1 MSEFVHLHL
10 HTEYSLLDGACRI
23 DELLDEAVKL
33 KMPALAVTEHGNMFS
48 SVVFHDHA
56 RDRGLKP
63 ILGCEVYVAQGSR
76 FEKSGPQTETN
87 HLVLLAETNEGYR
100 NLIKLVSAGYTEGF
114 YYRPRI
120 DKDLLAQHSKGLIG
134 LSSCLKGEVAS
145 ALKVDQARP
154 ALEAAA
160 RLRDILG
167 PDNFFLEMQYQGIE
181 EQKVVNRGIIPL
193 ARELN
198 LPLVA
203 TNDVHYLRQGDYQ
216 PHDILLCIGTG
227 KTVNDAQRLRYTGDQ
242 FFLKTGEQMAAVF
255 AGYEDALRNTLRVA
269 ERCNVTIPNGQNHL
283 PSFGVPDG
291 FTLDQYFEHVVRE
304 GFAQR
309 LGRLRQL
316 AAAGALRHTIDEYER
331 RLEYEIEMI
340 KTMGFPGYLLIV
352 WDFIR
357 YAREQGIPVGPGRGS
372 AAGSLAAWCMRITDV
387 DPIDFDLIFERFLN
401 PERISMPD
409 IDVDFCERRRGE
421 VIEYVTRKYGREN
434 VAQII
439 TFGTMKAKA
448 VVRDVGRALDMP
460 YADVDRIAKQ
470 IPAALDMTLD
480 KALTEN
486 PVLKDMAA
494 KDPKVK
500 EVLDIGKRLEGMS
513 RHASVH
519 AAGVVIA
526 PGPITD
532 YAPLYKGQRD
542 ELTTQWNMK
551 EIERVGLLK
560 MDFLGLSTLTLIDDA
575 RKEIKRTEGIDLDID
590 NIPLDDPR
598 TYKVFQEGAAFGIFQ
613 FESSGMR
620 ELLRKAKPERLD
632 DLIALNA
639 LYRPGP
645 LKSGMVDDWVERKQ
659 GKREVKYELAALEP
673 ILSDTYGVIAY
684 QEQVMRIAQAVAG
697 FTLGQAD
704 VLRKAMG
711 KKDPKVMAKQREA
724 FLAGAKQQGV
734 SEKKA
739 VKLFELIEFFAG
751 YGFNKSH
758 STAYAF
764 LAYQTAYLK
773 ANYPSHFT
781 AALLTIEAQNT
792 DKLAMYLAEARER
805 GITVLQPDV
814 NQSQLSFSVE
824 TREDGSRP
832 VRFGLTA
839 IKGLGEGAINSII
852 AAREQLGGG
861 IPSLH
866 ALCEI
871 LDLRLAN
878 KRVFEALVKSGACDS
893 LVMCDG
899 APDKARPT
907 QSPSRPLREIRAR
920 LFAAIDSACDHG
932 NRVQRN
938 KDLGQ
943 VDLFGGG
950 DDAAGPSAAAIPLPD
965 VPPWTEIEQLNFE
978 KEALGLYWTG
988 HPIDRYADDLRVYG
1002 AKTTADLLP
1011 KKAPADEEAGFS
1023 GASVSGTSLAG
1034 SPGEPDPSTSSGSSR
1049 ALSRDEGFAP
1059 QTQGNNSR
1067 VAEEISI
1074 GGIVSGLRPLKT
1086 RRGDR
1091 MCVFMLDDATGSLE
1105 VVVFPEAFKQFG
1117 HLADNGQMVVVK
1129 GKFERDDESARLL
1142 ASEIAPV
1149 EAVRE
1154 RLARSVA
1161 IRLSTPPHDRATFE
1175 KLWDVFAQHKG
1186 DRRVAFDIELQET
1199 ERRLR
1204 VTIDVNAQIRVRPSE
1219 RLVSEVE
1226 KICGAGSVTLR

>member
-1 MSEFVHLHL
+1 VNEFVHLHL
-10 HTEYSLLDGACRI
+10 HTEFSLLDGACRI

-33 KMPALAVTEHGNMFS
+33 EMPALAVTEHGNMFS

-63 ILGCEVYVAQGSR
+63 ILGCEVYVASGSR
-76 FEKSGPQTETN
+76 FDRTGPQTETN
-87 HLVLLAETNEGYR
+87 HLVLLAETNEGYK

-120 DKDLLAQHSKGLIG
+120 DKELLAQHSKGLIG

-145 ALKVDQARP
+145 ALRVEQARP

-167 PDNFFLEMQYQGIE
+167 RDNFFLEMQYQGIQ
-181 EQKVVNRGIIPL
+181 EQLIVNKGIVPL

-203 TNDVHYLRQGDYQ
+203 TNDVHYLRQGDHQ

-227 KTVNDAQRLRYTGDQ
+227 KTVNDAQRMRYTGDQ
-242 FFLKTGEQMAAVF
+242 FFLKTAEQMAGVF
-255 AGYEDALRNTLRVA
+255 KDHLDALRNTMLIA
-269 ERCNVTIPNGQNHL
+269 ERCSVTIPKGENHL

-291 FTLDQYFEHVVRE
+291 FTLDGYFEHIARE

-309 LGRLRQL
+309 MARLQQL
-316 AAAGALRHTIDEYER
+316 AGSGTLRHTVDEYQR
-331 RLEYEIEMI
+331 RLEYEIAMI
-340 KTMGFPGYLLIV
+340 KQMGYVGYFLIV

-357 YAREQGIPVGPGRGS
+357 YAREEGIPVGPGRGS
-372 AAGSLAAWCMRITDV
+372 AAGSLVAWCMRITDV
-387 DPIDFDLIFERFLN
+387 DPIDFDLLFERFLN
-401 PERISMPD
+401 PERVSLPD

-421 VIEYVTRKYGREN
+421 VIDYVTRKYGREN

-448 VVRDVGRALDMP
+448 VVRDVGRVLEMP

-470 IPAALDMTLD
+470 IPPALDMTLD
-480 KALTEN
+480 KALAEN

-500 EVLDIGKRLEGMS
+500 EVLDIGRRLEGMS

-542 ELTTQWNMK
+542 EITTQWNMK
-551 EIERVGLLK
+551 EVERVGLLK
-560 MDFLGLSTLTLIDDA
+560 MDFLGLSTLTLIQDCLA
-575 RKEIKRTEGIDLDID
+575 EIERTEGIVLDID
-590 NIPLDDPR
+590 AVPLDDPR
-598 TYKVFQEGAAFGIFQ
+598 TYKVFGEGAAYGIFQ

-645 LKSGMVDDWVERKQ
+645 LKSGMVDDFISRKQ
-659 GKREVKYELAALEP
+659 GKTEIKYELPQLEP
-673 ILSDTYGVIAY
+673 ILADTYGVIAY
-684 QEQVMRIAQAVAG
+684 QEQVMRIAQALAG
-697 FTLGQAD
+697 FSLGQAD

-711 KKDPKVMAKQREA
+711 KKDPQVMAKMRES
-724 FLAGAKQQGV
+724 FMEGAKQKGIN
-734 SEKKA
+734 EKKA
-739 VKLFELIEFFAG
+739 AKIFDLMEYFAG

-773 ANYPSHFT
+773 ANYPWHFA

-792 DKLAMYLAEARER
+792 DKLAVYLAECRER
-805 GITVLQPDV
+805 GIPVLPPDV
-814 NQSQLSFSVE
+814 NRSELNFSV
-824 TREDGSRP
+824 DKGVG

-839 IKGLGEGAINSII
+839 IKGLGEGAIKAILD
-852 AAREQLGGG
+852 ARQALGGR
-861 IPSLH
+861 IRSLH

-871 LDLRLAN
+871 LDMRLAN
-878 KRVFEALVKSGACDS
+878 KRVFEALVKAGACDS
-893 LVMCDG
+893 LIPEDG
-899 APDKARPT
+899 AAEKALTDKKFLPQWRP
-907 QSPSRPLREIRAR
+907 R
-920 LFAAIDSACDHG
+920 LFAAIDGACEHG
-932 NRVQRN
+932 NRTQRD
-938 KDLGQ
+938 KEFGQ
-943 VDLFGGG
+943 TDLFGGG
-950 DDAAGPSAAAIPLPD
+950 DSGATGAGVVPLPT
-965 VPPWTEIEQLNFE
+965 VPEWSEVEQLNFE
-978 KEALGLYWTG
+978 KEVLGLFWSG
-988 HPIDRYADDLRVYG
+988 HPIDRYAADLTEYG
-1002 AKTTADLLP
+1002 AKTTSELVPKREEEEPPLLAAALGQAP
-1011 KKAPADEEAGFS
+1011 PAAAPAAGTGQGRNGRGGDE
-1023 GASVSGTSLAG
+1023 T
-1034 SPGEPDPSTSSGSSR
+1034 
-1049 ALSRDEGFAP
+1049 
-1059 QTQGNNSR
+1059 
-1067 VAEEISI
+1067 SI

-1086 RRGDR
+1086 RKGDR
-1091 MCVFMLDDATGSLE
+1091 MCVFMLDDASGSIE
-1105 VVVFPEAFKQFG
+1105 VVVFPEAFKQYG
-1117 HLADNGQMVVVK
+1117 HLAEAGQLVLVK
-1129 GKFERDDESARLL
+1129 GKFERDDESARIL
-1142 ASEIAPV
+1142 ASEIVPIDM
-1149 EAVRE
+1149 VRE
-1154 RLARSVA
+1154 RLSTSVA
-1161 IRLSTPPHDRATFE
+1161 IRLSTPPHNRATFE
-1175 KLWDVFAQHKG
+1175 KLWDLLAQHKG
-1186 DRRVAFDIELQET
+1186 DRRVAFVIHEQE
-1199 ERRLR
+1199 RHIR
-1204 VTIDVNAQIRVRPSE
+1204 VTADVSGIRVRPSE

-1226 KICGAGSVTLR
+1226 KICGAGSVSLR

>member
-1 MSEFVHLHL
+1 
-10 HTEYSLLDGACRI
+10 
-23 DELLDEAVKL
+23 
-33 KMPALAVTEHGNMFS
+33 MPALAVTEHGNMFS
-48 SVVFHDHA
+48 SVVFHDNA
-56 RDRGLKP
+56 RERGLKP
-63 ILGCEVYVAQGSR
+63 ILGCEVYVAPGSR
-76 FEKSGPQTETN
+76 FDKTGPQTETN

-100 NLIKLVSAGYTEGF
+100 NLIKLSSAGYTEGF

-120 DKDLLAQHSKGLIG
+120 DKELLAKHSKGLIG

-145 ALKVDQARP
+145 ALRVEQARP

-167 PDNFFLEMQYQGIE
+167 PNNFFLEMQYQGIE
-181 EQKVVNRGIIPL
+181 DQKIVNRGLIPL

-242 FFLKTGEQMAAVF
+242 FFLKTAEQMAQVF
-255 AGYEDALRNTLRVA
+255 AGYEDALKNTVRVA
-269 ERCNVTIPNGQNHL
+269 ERCNVTIPTGQNHL
-283 PSFGVPDG
+283 PSFGVPEG
-291 FTLDQYFEHVVRE
+291 FTLDQYFEHIARE

-309 LGRLRQL
+309 LPRLQQLAASGRLR
-316 AAAGALRHTIDEYER
+316 HSIDEYGR
-331 RLEYEIEMI
+331 RLDYELEMI
-340 KTMGFPGYLLIV
+340 KQMGFPGYLLIV

-357 YAREQGIPVGPGRGS
+357 YARERGIPVGPGRGS
-372 AAGSLAAWCMRITDV
+372 AAGSLVAWSMRITDV

-401 PERISMPD
+401 PERVSLPD

-480 KALTEN
+480 KALAEN
-486 PVLKDMAA
+486 PVLKDMVA

-500 EVLDIGKRLEGMS
+500 EVIEVGKRLEGMS

-532 YAPLYKGQRD
+532 YAPLYKGARD
-542 ELTTQWNMK
+542 EIVTQWNMK
-551 EIERVGLLK
+551 EVERVGLLK

-575 RKEIKRTEGIDLDID
+575 LKEIKRTEDVVLDID
-590 NIPLDDPR
+590 NVALDDPR

-620 ELLRKAKPERLD
+620 ELLRKARPDRLD

-645 LKSGMVDDWVERKQ
+645 LKSGMVDDYIARKQ
-659 GKREVKYELAALEP
+659 GLKEIEYDFAQLAP
-673 ILSDTYGVIAY
+673 ILGDTYCVIAY

-711 KKDPKVMAKQREA
+711 KKDPKVMAKMRQS
-724 FLAGAKQQGV
+724 FMDGARAKGIN
-734 SEKKA
+734 EKKA
-739 VKLFELIEFFAG
+739 TKIFDLMEFFAG

-758 STAYAF
+758 STAYAY

-792 DKLAMYLAEARER
+792 DKLAMYLAESRDR
-805 GITVLQPDV
+805 GIPVLPPDI
-814 NQSQLSFSVE
+814 NESHLHFSVE
-824 TREDGSRP
+824 PGHG

-839 IKGLGEGAINSII
+839 IKGLGETAINTII
-852 AAREQLGGG
+852 EARKELGG
-861 IPSLH
+861 IKSLH

-871 LDLRLAN
+871 LDLR
-878 KRVFEALVKSGACDS
+878 V
-893 LVMCDG
+893 
-899 APDKARPT
+899 
-907 QSPSRPLREIRAR
+907 
-920 LFAAIDSACDHG
+920 
-932 NRVQRN
+932 
-938 KDLGQ
+938 
-943 VDLFGGG
+943 
-950 DDAAGPSAAAIPLPD
+950 
-965 VPPWTEIEQLNFE
+965 
-978 KEALGLYWTG
+978 
-988 HPIDRYADDLRVYG
+988 
-1002 AKTTADLLP
+1002 
-1011 KKAPADEEAGFS
+1011 
-1023 GASVSGTSLAG
+1023 
-1034 SPGEPDPSTSSGSSR
+1034 
-1049 ALSRDEGFAP
+1049 
-1059 QTQGNNSR
+1059 
-1067 VAEEISI
+1067 
-1074 GGIVSGLRPLKT
+1074 
-1086 RRGDR
+1086 
-1091 MCVFMLDDATGSLE
+1091 
-1105 VVVFPEAFKQFG
+1105 
-1117 HLADNGQMVVVK
+1117 
-1129 GKFERDDESARLL
+1129 
-1142 ASEIAPV
+1142 
-1149 EAVRE
+1149 
-1154 RLARSVA
+1154 
-1161 IRLSTPPHDRATFE
+1161 
-1175 KLWDVFAQHKG
+1175 
-1186 DRRVAFDIELQET
+1186 
-1199 ERRLR
+1199 
-1204 VTIDVNAQIRVRPSE
+1204 
-1219 RLVSEVE
+1219 
-1226 KICGAGSVTLR
+1226 

>member
-1 MSEFVHLHL
+1 MSAEFVHLHL
-10 HTEYSLLDGACRI
+10 HTEFSLLDGACRI

-56 RDRGLKP
+56 RERGLKP

-76 FEKSGPQTETN
+76 FDKTGPQTETN
-87 HLVLLAETNEGYR
+87 HLVLLAESNEGYR

-120 DKDLLAQHSKGLIG
+120 DKDLLAQHSQGLIG

-145 ALKVDQARP
+145 ALKVEQARP

-167 PDNFFLEMQYQGIE
+167 PNNFFLEMQYQGIE
-181 EQKVVNRGIIPL
+181 EQRVVNRGLIPL

-242 FFLKTGEQMAAVF
+242 FFLKTGEQMAVVF
-255 AGYEDALRNTLRVA
+255 KDHPDALKNTLLVA
-269 ERCNVTIPNGQNHL
+269 ERCNVTIPKGQNHL
-283 PSFGVPDG
+283 PSFDVPAM
-291 FTLDQYFEHVVRE
+291 FTLDEYFEQVARD

-309 LGRLRQL
+309 LGRLKQL
-316 AAAGALRHTIDEYER
+316 AAAGQLRHTIDEYER
-331 RLEYEIEMI
+331 RLDYEIEMI
-340 KTMGFPGYLLIV
+340 KQMAYAGYFLIV

-372 AAGSLAAWCMRITDV
+372 AAGSLVAWCMRITDV

-401 PERISMPD
+401 PERVSLPD

-448 VVRDVGRALDMP
+448 VVRDVGRVLEMP

-470 IPAALDMTLD
+470 IPPALDMTLD
-480 KALTEN
+480 KALAEN

-500 EVLDIGKRLEGMS
+500 EVLDIGRRLEGMS

-551 EIERVGLLK
+551 EVERVGLLK
-560 MDFLGLSTLTLIDDA
+560 MDFLGLSTLTLIHDA
-575 RKEIKRTEGIDLDID
+575 LKEIKRTEGIELDID
-590 NIPLDDPR
+590 HVPLDDAK
-598 TYKVFQEGAAFGIFQ
+598 TYKLFGEGAAYGIFQ

-645 LKSGMVDDWVERKQ
+645 LKSGMVDDFISRKQ
-659 GKREVKYELAALEP
+659 GKTEIKYELPQLEP

-684 QEQVMRIAQAVAG
+684 QEQVMRIAQALAG
-697 FTLGQAD
+697 FSLGQAD

-724 FLAGAKQQGV
+724 FMEGARAKDV

-739 VKLFELIEFFAG
+739 TKIFDLMEYFAG

-792 DKLAMYLAEARER
+792 DKLAMYLGEARDR
-805 GITVLQPDV
+805 GIVVLPPDI
-814 NQSQLSFSVE
+814 NASQLHFSVE
-824 TREDGSRP
+824 KRADGSRP

-839 IKGLGEGAINSII
+839 IKGLGEGAINAIL
-852 AAREQLGGG
+852 AAREELGGR
-861 IPSLH
+861 IASLH
-866 ALCEI
+866 TLCET
-871 LDLRLAN
+871 LDLRLVN

-893 LVMCDG
+893 LAAASDAPAAPYDASDPATG
-899 APDKARPT
+899 APKGP
-907 QSPSRPLREIRAR
+907 PLRLLRAR
-920 LFAAIDSACDHG
+920 LLAAIDSACEHG
-932 NRVQRN
+932 SRMQRN

-943 VDLFGGG
+943 VDLFGE
-950 DDAAGPSAAAIPLPD
+950 ALPSASGVPLPD
-965 VPPWTEIEQLNFE
+965 VAPWSEIEQLNYE
-978 KEALGLYWTG
+978 KESLGLYWSG
-988 HPIDRYADDLRVYG
+988 HPIDRFAGDLRTYG
-1002 AKTTADLLP
+1002 ARSTADLLP
-1011 KKAPADEEAGFS
+1011 KADAEAIPATEGDEMLPTAVAAP
-1023 GASVSGTSLAG
+1023 
-1034 SPGEPDPSTSSGSSR
+1034 PGNGHGGR
-1049 ALSRDEGFAP
+1049 AA
-1059 QTQGNNSR
+1059 
-1067 VAEEISI
+1067 AEELSI
-1074 GGIVSGLRPLKT
+1074 GGIVSALRPLKT
-1086 RRGDR
+1086 RKGDR
-1091 MCVFMLDDATGSLE
+1091 MCVFMLEDASGSLE
-1105 VVVFPEAFKQFG
+1105 VVVFPETFKQYG
-1117 HLADNGQMVVVK
+1117 HLADNGRMVLVK
-1129 GKFERDDESARLL
+1129 GKFERDDESARIL
-1142 ASEIAPV
+1142 ASEIVPI
-1149 EAVRE
+1149 ETVRE
-1154 RLARSVA
+1154 RLATAVA
-1161 IRLSTPPHDRATFE
+1161 IRLSTPPHGRATFE

-1186 DRRVAFDIELQET
+1186 DRRVAFDIELKDA
-1199 ERRLR
+1199 ERHLR
-1204 VTIDVNAQIRVRPSE
+1204 VKVDVNAQIRVRPSE
-1219 RLVSEVE
+1219 SLVTEVE
-1226 KICGAGSVTLR
+1226 KICGAGSVSLR

>member
-1 MSEFVHLHL
+1 VNEFVHLHL
-10 HTEYSLLDGACRI
+10 HTEFSLLDGACRV

-56 RDRGLKP
+56 RERGLKP

-87 HLVLLAETNEGYR
+87 HLVLLAETGEGYK
-100 NLIKLVSAGYTEGF
+100 NLIKLVSSGYTEGF

-120 DKDLLAQHSKGLIG
+120 DKELLAQHARGLIG

-145 ALKVDQARP
+145 ALKVEQARP

-167 PDNFFLEMQYQGIE
+167 PNNFFLEMQYQGID
-181 EQKVVNRGIIPL
+181 EQKTVIKGIVPL

-242 FFLKTGEQMAAVF
+242 FFLKTAEQMAAVF
-255 AGYEDALRNTLRVA
+255 NDYPEALKNTMLVA
-269 ERCNVTIPNGQNHL
+269 ERCNVTIPTGQNHL
-283 PSFGVPDG
+283 PSFGVPEG
-291 FTLDQYFEHVVRE
+291 STLDQYFEHVARE

-309 LGRLRQL
+309 LPRLRQL
-316 AAAGALRHTIDEYER
+316 ASSGRLRHSIDEYES
-331 RLEYEIEMI
+331 RLNYEIAMI
-340 KTMGFPGYLLIV
+340 HKMGYAGYFLIV

-357 YAREQGIPVGPGRGS
+357 YAREGGIPVGPGRGS
-372 AAGSLAAWCMRITDV
+372 AAGSLVAWCMRITDI
-387 DPIDFDLIFERFLN
+387 DPLDFDLIFERFLN
-401 PERISMPD
+401 PERVSLPD

-421 VIEYVTRKYGREN
+421 VIDYVTRKYGREN

-460 YADVDRIAKQ
+460 YADVNNIAKQ
-470 IPAALDMTLD
+470 IPPALDMTLE
-480 KALTEN
+480 KALAEN
-486 PVLKDMAA
+486 PVLKDMVAR
-494 KDPKVK
+494 DPKVK
-500 EVLDIGKRLEGMS
+500 EVIDIGKRLEGMS

-532 YAPLYKGQRD
+532 YAPLYKGARD
-542 ELTTQWNMK
+542 EITTQWNMK
-551 EIERVGLLK
+551 EVERIGLLK
-560 MDFLGLSTLTLIDDA
+560 MDFLGLSTLTLIRDCLE
-575 RKEIKRTEGIDLDID
+575 EIKRTEGIELDID
-590 NIPLDDPR
+590 NVPLDDPK
-598 TYKVFQEGAAFGIFQ
+598 TYRLFGEGAAYGIFQ

-645 LKSGMVDDWVERKQ
+645 LKSGMVDDWVARKQ
-659 GKREVKYELAALEP
+659 GKTEVKYELAALEP

-684 QEQVMRIAQAVAG
+684 QEQVMRIAQALAG

-724 FLAGAKQQGV
+724 FMEGARSKGV
-734 SEKKA
+734 NDKKA
-739 VKLFELIEFFAG
+739 AKIFDLMEYFAG

-773 ANYPSHFT
+773 ANYPWHFA

-792 DKLAMYLAEARER
+792 DKLAMYLAESRDR
-805 GITVLQPDV
+805 GIPVLPPDI
-814 NQSQLSFSVE
+814 NESQLHFSVE
-824 TREDGSRP
+824 PGKG
-832 VRFGLTA
+832 VRFGLIA
-839 IKGLGEGAINSII
+839 IKGLGETAINSII
-852 AAREQLGGG
+852 QARQQLGGR

-878 KRVFEALVKSGACDS
+878 KRAFEALVKSGACDT
-893 LVMCDG
+893 LVG
-899 APDKARPT
+899 AATNPVMRDPIT
-907 QSPSRPLREIRAR
+907 SVRAC
-920 LFAAIDSACDHG
+920 LFAAIDGACEHG
-932 NRVQRN
+932 ARTQRN
-938 KDLGQ
+938 KEFGQGDL
-943 VDLFGGG
+943 DLFGGNE
-950 DDAAGPSAAAIPLPD
+950 DSSGPVTIPLPD
-965 VPPWTEIEQLNFE
+965 VPPWSEIEQLNFE
-978 KEALGLYWTG
+978 KETLGLYWSG
-988 HPIDRYADDLRVYG
+988 HPIDRFADDLRAYG
-1002 AKTTADLLP
+1002 ARSTRDLIVKRESVETVP
-1011 KKAPADEEAGFS
+1011 GDAGEDEPTVGTMPNQAPAPS
-1023 GASVSGTSLAG
+1023 GNVAPRPLA
-1034 SPGEPDPSTSSGSSR
+1034 ED
-1049 ALSRDEGFAP
+1049 
-1059 QTQGNNSR
+1059 
-1067 VAEEISI
+1067 VSI

-1086 RRGDR
+1086 RKGDR
-1091 MCVFMLDDATGSLE
+1091 MCVFMLDDAGGSIE
-1105 VVVFPEAFKQFG
+1105 VVVFPEAFKQYG
-1117 HLADNGQMVVVK
+1117 HLAENGTMVCVA
-1129 GKFERDDESARLL
+1129 GRFERDDESARII
-1142 ASEIAPV
+1142 ASEIVPI
-1149 EAVRE
+1149 ELIRE
-1154 RLARSVA
+1154 RLTKSVS
-1161 IRLSTPPHDRATFE
+1161 INVSMPPHDRSTFE
-1175 KLWDVFAQHKG
+1175 KLLDVLAQHKG
-1186 DRRVAFDIELQET
+1186 DRKVAFVIHEQE
-1199 ERRLR
+1199 RHIR
-1204 VTIDVNAQIRVRPSE
+1204 VTADVSGIRVRPSE

-1226 KICGAGSVTLR
+1226 KICGTGSVSLR